1 MDDASRFFGVQRRNV
16 GWLFVLDD
24 DLRIIAA
31 PENAGTELPADIE
44 SLVHKATARWAPA
57 LQHELLMSLGPALFA
72 RVFPMHGPNGDC
84 VAVYVERF
92 HERIKDRAL
101 E

>member
-1 MDDASRFFGVQRRNV
+1 MDDASRFLGVQRRNV

-24 DLRIIAA
+24 DLRIIAG
-31 PENAGTELPADIE
+31 PDAGAELPADIE
-44 SLVHKATARWAPA
+44 SQVHRATARWAPS

-72 RVFPMHGPNGDC
+72 RVFAMHGPDGAC

-92 HERIKDRAL
+92 HERVEDRIL